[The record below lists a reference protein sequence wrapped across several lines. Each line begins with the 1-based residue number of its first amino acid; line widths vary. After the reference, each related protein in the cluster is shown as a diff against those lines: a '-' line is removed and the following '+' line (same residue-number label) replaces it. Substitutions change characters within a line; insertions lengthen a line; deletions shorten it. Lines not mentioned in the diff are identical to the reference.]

1 MIGFGVSFAG
11 YTTSSIGSGGAV
23 APVVNT
29 YLRPDGIS
37 QYLRPDGS
45 LYLRP

>member
-1 MIGFGVSFAG
+1 MIGFGVNFAG

-23 APVVNT
+23 PIVNT
-29 YLRPDGIS
+29 YLRPDGVS